1 METVTTAEAIPQ
13 SELNLIAVNR
23 IVEQAARLSRDRELD
38 LWRDVYEPAK
48 KAMAEIG
55 LTPDEY
61 QHAIAEL
68 TEALN
73 I

>member
-1 METVTTAEAIPQ
+1 MTITTTAPTTD
-13 SELNLIAVNR
+13 ELNLIAVNR
-23 IVEQAARLSRDRELD
+23 IIEQAERLSRDRELNV
-38 LWRDVYEPAK
+38 WTDVYEPAK
-48 KAMAEIG
+48 QALAEIG

-61 QHAIAEL
+61 QYAIAEL